1 MTNALQKRVQGQ
13 AYRLVYRQ
21 LGGVAILALAATL
34 FYSYWTGLS
43 VLAGGLA
50 YGLPNL
56 LFVWRVFRYSGAQE
70 MTRFVVAFFFGEM
83 LKLVLSGILI
93 IFIVKYLPVSLSS
106 VLVGFVGAIISFWI
120 ACFMQFSKQDN
131 SMNKGVVG

>member
-1 MTNALQKRVQGQ
+1 MTNSLQKRVQGQ
-13 AYRLVYRQ
+13 AYQLVYRQ
-21 LGGVAILALAATL
+21 LAGVLLLALVAL
-34 FYSYWTGLS
+34 LYSRQSGIS

-56 LFVWRVFRYSGAQE
+56 LFVWRVFRYTGAQE

-83 LKLVLSGILI
+83 IKLVLSGILI
-93 IFIVKYLPVSLSS
+93 IFIVKYLPVSLLS

-131 SMNKGVVG
+131 SINKGVAG